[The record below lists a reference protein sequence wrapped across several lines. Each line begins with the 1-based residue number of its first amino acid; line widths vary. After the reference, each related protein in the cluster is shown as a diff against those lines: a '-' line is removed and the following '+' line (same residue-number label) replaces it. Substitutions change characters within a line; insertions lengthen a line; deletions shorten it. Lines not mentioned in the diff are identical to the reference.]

1 MVSKLVITSLLIGMI
16 LILSITQATAY
27 AQQPSVVVKQL
38 NSAINKALS
47 KCDITVN
54 KFVVAETVEM
64 SNNTLIINLGLSNNY
79 NVELTMSL
87 IGNVMPI
94 RGVNIT
100 VLTNNGAVCYQEYAP
115 IETMPGN
122 YNYTVLRTRYF
133 VEVISFVVATPIVA
147 NSSSSLITYGTTM
160 RSVVV
165 IPRVVGR
172 IVCNTGELT
181 PVYMVTV
188 LNKPIMYLIQ
198 PGTPI
203 RNLLCRYSQNVSVSY
218 LLMYILIGVASALI
232 YMAVLLIVKV
242 SRSPIT

>member
-1 MVSKLVITSLLIGMI
+1 MVSKLVIASLLIGII

-27 AQQPSVVVKQL
+27 AQPSIVVKQL
-38 NSAINKALS
+38 NSTINKALS
-47 KCDITVN
+47 KCGITVN
-54 KFVVAETVEM
+54 KFVVTETVEM

-133 VEVISFVVATPIVA
+133 VEVISFVGATPIVA

-165 IPRVVGR
+165 IPTVVGHV
-172 IVCNTGELT
+172 VCNTGKLT

-242 SRSPIT
+242 LRSPIT

>member
-1 MVSKLVITSLLIGMI
+1 MVSKLVITSLLIGII

-47 KCDITVN
+47 KCGITVN
-54 KFVVAETVEM
+54 KFVVTETVEM

-133 VEVISFVVATPIVA
+133 VEVISFVGATPIVT

-165 IPRVVGR
+165 IPTVVGHV
-172 IVCNTGELT
+172 VCNTGELT

-203 RNLLCRYSQNVSVSY
+203 RSLLCRYSQNVSVSY

>member
-1 MVSKLVITSLLIGMI
+1 MVSKLVITSLLIGII

-47 KCDITVN
+47 KCGITVN
-54 KFVVAETVEM
+54 NFVVPENVTM

-133 VEVISFVVATPIVA
+133 VEVISFVGATPIVTISP
-147 NSSSSLITYGTTM
+147 NSLITYGTTM
-160 RSVVV
+160 RSIVV
-165 IPRVVGR
+165 IPTVVGHV
-172 IVCNTGELT
+172 VCNTGELT

-198 PGTPI
+198 PETPI
-203 RNLLCRYSQNVSVSY
+203 RSLLCRYSQNVSVSY

-242 SRSPIT
+242 LRSPIT